1 MFIYVFSKQ
10 DKTRLLDAGYILMKS
25 DEFGSVY
32 IFLLEEKANLKELEI
47 LDMYFISD
55 VLTF

>member
-32 IFLLEEKANLKELEI
+32 IFLLEEKANIKELEA